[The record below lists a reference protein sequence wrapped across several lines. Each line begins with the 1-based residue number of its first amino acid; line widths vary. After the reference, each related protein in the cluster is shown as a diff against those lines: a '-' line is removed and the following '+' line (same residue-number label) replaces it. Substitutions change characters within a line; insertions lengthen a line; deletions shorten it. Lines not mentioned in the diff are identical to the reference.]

1 MTSEPRES
9 FAHALYS
16 LRSVWL
22 PDGTW
27 VGQFID
33 ADTAKEWLRKN
44 GMTRRTV
51 KSLIGNSK
59 ENQEYPKVWVFT

>member
-44 GMTRRTV
+44 GHDPKDCEISDRKLER
-51 KSLIGNSK
+51 KSRIS
-59 ENQEYPKVWVFT
+59 